1 MEDVLKYDETRKTVV
16 GVTDKE
22 VRFVV
27 IPQGVTSIGENA
39 FRRIMGIGLLSK
51 DVIQLPFA
59 TIL

>member
-1 MEDVLKYDETRKTVV
+1 MEDALKYDETRKTVV

-39 FRRIMGIGLLSK
+39 FF
-51 DVIQLPFA
+51 D
-59 TIL
+59 